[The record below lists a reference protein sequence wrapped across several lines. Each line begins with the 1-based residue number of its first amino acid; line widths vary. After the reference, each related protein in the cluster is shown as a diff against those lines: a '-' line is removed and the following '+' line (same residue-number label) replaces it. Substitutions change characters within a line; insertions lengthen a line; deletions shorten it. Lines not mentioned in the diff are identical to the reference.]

1 MYACQYGKLEAVRE
15 LITFRPERA
24 QAFSSRAEAD
34 MSEAKT
40 EPMSVSETKASTVF
54 GAAPGLEAG
63 PEGEGE
69 GESQPEAEPV
79 SIAEMEAEAGP
90 EPEGGPDIEDEYDE
104 DEESF
109 DEEAMF
115 ENEITIRAKW
125 TMDGAETLDQAIEY
139 LHSFADSLAE
149 YKAEGWEL
157 RDSVGDDYGFLEL
170 SPLVANFNLKNKVLP
185 SIAILRQPYCR
196 HCSYVHDYIY
206 LYV

>member
-1 MYACQYGKLEAVRE
+1 MYACQYGKLEVVRE

-24 QAFSSRAEAD
+24 QAFQSRVEAD

-54 GAAPGLEAG
+54 GAAPGLEVV
-63 PEGEGE
+63 PEGE
-69 GESQPEAEPV
+69 PEHV
-79 SIAEMEAEAGP
+79 STAEAGP
-90 EPEGGPDIEDEYDE
+90 GPEDGPDVEDELLDDDDDYDSEDE
-104 DEESF
+104 D
-109 DEEAMF
+109 ALF

-125 TMDGAETLDQAIEY
+125 TMDGAETLDQAIQY

-170 SPLVANFNLKNKVLP
+170 SPLVANFNLKNKVPLFAYRLF
-185 SIAILRQPYCR
+185 IHAHYAILTYL
-196 HCSYVHDYIY
+196 SVYIY
-206 LYV
+206 LYIY